1 MAENF
6 SGGEEDLQEKYSG
19 YSTEEEK
26 SSNSSQKEDS
36 VSVLQSRKRKY
47 SSDSSTETNSADHEI
62 VSDLSSNDD
71 SQSSSHDIPIIEINS
86 ADHEIVSDLSSNDDS
101 QSSSH
106 DIPII
111 EINSADHEIVSDL
124 SSNDDSES
132 SSHDIPIIK
141 TPQKKKR
148 PRNVQ
153 PISDDGL
160 DETNEI
166 INDDPHHDH
175 IRVHEETESDQ
186 SDNLCETLDSEPDS
200 ICHSVCDDLTSEESL
215 SEDSSVVSDPD
226 DSPESLGELPLYPG
240 STFTSS
246 NFDALLLAY
255 FKRHHVSEAAKE
267 DLLKLLE
274 LALPDGNNTA
284 TSSYKFNKRHEDCLL
299 PYKLMELCPT
309 CHQKVERQIC
319 HNSECVDD
327 GLQVDPVRFFVI
339 PLKPQIQ
346 RLIKGKN

>member
-1 MAENF
+1 MDPRENDVIATRSRLFLYVLAQISQFFHGKSDLQLHNFFMAENF

-26 SSNSSQKEDS
+26 SSNSSQTDDS

-47 SSDSSTETNSADHEI
+47 SSDSSTEK
-62 VSDLSSNDD
+62 
-71 SQSSSHDIPIIEINS
+71 
-86 ADHEIVSDLSSNDDS
+86 
-101 QSSSH
+101 
-106 DIPII
+106 
-111 EINSADHEIVSDL
+111 NSADHEIVSDL

-132 SSHDIPIIK
+132 SSHDIPIIETNAADHEIVSDLSSNDDSESSSHDIPIIE

-160 DETNEI
+160 DETNEN

-274 LALPDGNNTA
+274 LALPDGN
-284 TSSYKFNKRHEDCLL
+284 SSRKMPILAH
-299 PYKLMELCPT
+299 
-309 CHQKVERQIC
+309 
-319 HNSECVDD
+319 
-327 GLQVDPVRFFVI
+327 
-339 PLKPQIQ
+339 
-346 RLIKGKN
+346 